1 MEIKVLIIAFS
12 YICLGLVSTISFA
25 ISSAR
30 QERVKEE
37 VFKYFECERCGSDQ
51 ELGKSCSRRGFE
63 ELTNSTVVTMAYSLF
78 GLYSVITLVYVI
90 RIADLKKCCRMMW
103 MRCHNLKS
111 GATMMSQMPSEG
123 TELI

>member
-12 YICLGLVSTISFA
+12 YICLGLVATISFA

-30 QERVKEE
+30 QETVKEE

-51 ELGKSCSRRGFE
+51 ELGQSCSRHGFE
-63 ELTNSTVVTMAYSLF
+63 ELTNSGLVTVAYSLF

-90 RIADLKKCCRMMW
+90 RVADLKKCYTKW
-103 MRCHNLKS
+103 MRCRSLKL
-111 GATMMSQMPSEG
+111 GATVMSQMPSEG
-123 TELI
+123 T